1 MPTTPT
7 DWDATAGVQAPD
19 WDATAGAHV
28 PDWDAQARVQVPD
41 LIRALELLPH
51 PEGGWYRET
60 YRSPLMVDAGGAE
73 RSAATAIYFL
83 LAGDH
88 FSALHRIK
96 SDEIWHFYAGS
107 SLAVE
112 GIHPDGSRQT
122 WRVGPDL
129 AAGDLPQAVVPAGAW
144 FGAELIDK
152 SAYALVGCTVSPGF
166 DFADFELAE
175 RSALLARFPQHAEL
189 IARLTRTSGATPIA
203 ADAPSRATPIAADAA
218 IGTR

>member
-1 MPTTPT
+1 MRMPPT
-7 DWDATAGVQAPD
+7 DLKAIATV
-19 WDATAGAHV
+19 HV
-28 PDWDAQARVQVPD
+28 PDWDALARVHVPD
-41 LIRALELLPH
+41 WIRALELLPH

-60 YRSPLMVDAGGAE
+60 YRSPLPVDMGGVE

-83 LAGDH
+83 LAGNH

-112 GIHPDGSRQT
+112 GILADGSRQT
-122 WRVGPDL
+122 WRVGLDL
-129 AAGDLPQAVVPAGAW
+129 AAGDLPQAVVPAGTW

-175 RSALLARFPQHAEL
+175 RPALLARFPQHADL
-189 IARLTRTSGATPIA
+189 IARLTRPSGAAPITAGAPSGATSIA
-203 ADAPSRATPIAADAA
+203 ADALSEHDEENRS
-218 IGTR
+218 